1 MKKLIV
7 NADDFGLHT
16 QINNGIIKGYKEGFI
31 SSASI
36 MPGAPAWQEAVDLAH
51 ANPGLGIG
59 IHLTLVGGIP
69 PVLPLEK
76 VSSLVDDNG
85 LLFSNYGEFAKKFY
99 FGEVLERE
107 IEAELRAQIERVI
120 DADLNFTHLDSHQHI
135 HVLPGLNRLVLK
147 LCSEYNIKR
156 MRIPF
161 ERFFFTGGFQAS
173 VGRYIGRSGLSFC
186 ALLAANAAKRRGIVF
201 PDHFFGMLAGGHLN
215 AYLVG
220 NIIKSLPEGVSEI
233 MTHPGIDS
241 NNLDSIFHWHY
252 HWQDELSAYLSK
264 ENKMLLKTEGI
275 VLINFA
281 MLY

>member
-69 PVLPLEK
+69 PVLPVEK

-85 LLFSNYGEFAKKFY
+85 LLFPDYGGFAKKFY

-156 MRIPF
+156 MRIPS
-161 ERFFFTGGFQAS
+161 EGFFFTGGFKAG

-241 NNLDSIFHWHY
+241 NNLDSIFHWQY

-281 MLY
+281 ML